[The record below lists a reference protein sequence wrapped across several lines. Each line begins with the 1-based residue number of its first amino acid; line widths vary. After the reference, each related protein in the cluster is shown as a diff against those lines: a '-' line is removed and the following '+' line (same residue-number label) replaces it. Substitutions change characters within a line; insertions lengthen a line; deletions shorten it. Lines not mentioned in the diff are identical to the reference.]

1 MESEI
6 WMTLHTARGANAGFL
21 LWSIVAIW
29 VAARFS
35 SVAAE
40 KGVNMVGK
48 IICSIFALAV
58 FGGNFVIGTLMMNS
72 YIGHAMAF
80 QMLKDTGVEITPM
93 ASGFVEYWGTVPATM
108 PNAIG
113 MVLGTSGLLIALAPL
128 WFNTSD

>member
-48 IICSIFALAV
+48 VICSIFALAA
-58 FGGNFVIGTLMMNS
+58 FRNS
-72 YIGHAMAF
+72 ISLGSVLLGS
-80 QMLKDTGVEITPM
+80 ML
-93 ASGFVEYWGTVPATM
+93 SS
-108 PNAIG
+108 N
-113 MVLGTSGLLIALAPL
+113 LL
-128 WFNTSD
+128 WCG